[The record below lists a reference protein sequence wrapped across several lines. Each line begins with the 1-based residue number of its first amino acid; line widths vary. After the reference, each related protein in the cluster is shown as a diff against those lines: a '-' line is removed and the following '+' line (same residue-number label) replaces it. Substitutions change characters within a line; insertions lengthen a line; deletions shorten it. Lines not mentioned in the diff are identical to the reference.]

1 MLNLFKLPTDFDKR
15 EVEEAAEYAF
25 DICFKD
31 WSTVDFEQLYDL
43 LKSKIGIDK
52 YLELERDIYRPFWQS
67 FYVLP
72 VKERKKLNSSQKYPQ
87 RLVRAYS
94 YWRWVTAALVVQNRL
109 LELETVR
116 TASAQ
121 KVVDISLNF
130 LSDIS
135 RIYAHSPVWCD
146 KMPLPSPFLAED
158 GEEIH
163 HMYDLS

>member
-1 MLNLFKLPTDFDKR
+1 MSLPIHKIVVHCSATRNGKSLKQNGKTAAQTIDSWHKQRGFKRQSSAVKSFNSHLAHIGYMLNLFKLPTDFDKR

-31 WSTVDFEQLYDL
+31 WSAVDFEQLYDL

-87 RLVRAYS
+87 RLVRVYS
-94 YWRWVTAALVVQNRL
+94 Y
-109 LELETVR
+109 
-116 TASAQ
+116 
-121 KVVDISLNF
+121 
-130 LSDIS
+130 
-135 RIYAHSPVWCD
+135 
-146 KMPLPSPFLAED
+146 
-158 GEEIH
+158 
-163 HMYDLS
+163 